1 MKLQRSGQGNALP
14 ILREERQFSKSQR
27 YEFFQHYQP
36 RLPENMYPTSPKT
49 KAILARARKSSSSL
63 SGGRWQRPGKQILCG
78 KVYMTGLLLPFEQ
91 TSSHYWIWKVQKK
104 EINEKKLLCMYL
116 IYLSRGRWWRPGEH
130 ICCRIFLRD
139 ICFKTRTRS
148 RVSQKIQKS
157 EIWKDTYPSGFHRL
171 DEPP

>member
-36 RLPENMYPTSPKT
+36 RLPENMHPTNPKT

-104 EINEKKLLCMYL
+104 RNKRKKNFYVCISY
-116 IYLSRGRWWRPGEH
+116 ICQGEGGGDQEN
-130 ICCRIFLRD
+130 ISAAGSSSGISASKLELGVGCP
-139 ICFKTRTRS
+139 K
-148 RVSQKIQKS
+148 KS
-157 EIWKDTYPSGFHRL
+157 KSLNFGMPLTPVVFIG
-171 DEPP
+171 